1 MTKSESNQNKTAT
14 RLVIKKKKKKRREKI
29 RSVIPTRPKKS
40 NDIKGSKDKST
51 NTGSLVQKF
60 HINTRK

>member
-14 RLVIKKKKKKRREKI
+14 RLVIKKKKKRREKI